1 MWWTPAW
8 CRTQYSFRQESIV
21 QATHSFRRESI
32 VQATPMSTVLNM
44 KVLPLVFFISNH
56 RSILA
61 CRRIFVGP
69 QHVRIFQQRLH
80 FSFSSARSHSLAGL
94 YAENSPNFIKGR
106 HASLVY
112 PSLGLSPAVSDGVQ
126 LTSFEDT
133 GGAKVRLCRPIN
145 SLRLS
150 VNSPHLLFQRCRTKM
165 FRGKGV
171 SLLMIL
177 QVWHLTAPTCV
188 KGLAI
193 DRQRPSSQDPLR

>member
-1 MWWTPAW
+1 LD
-8 CRTQYSFRQESIV
+8 
-21 QATHSFRRESI
+21 HSMYGSSNS
-32 VQATPMSTVLNM
+32 V
-44 KVLPLVFFISNH
+44 FISV
-56 RSILA
+56 SV
-61 CRRIFVGP
+61 RRGP
-69 QHVRIFQQRLH
+69 QFGWLVCREF
-80 FSFSSARSHSLAGL
+80 F
-94 YAENSPNFIKGR
+94 KGR